1 MKGVNRLSQLR
12 SEFIQITSTGITDY
26 VVLDLSGAVE
36 SVFNLQSGSSDGYL
50 TNEPYAGSPRL
61 HLIDTQGNRPL
72 VTRSN
77 DNRLYWVSAQV
88 ANAVLEVWVIR
99 RV

>member
-1 MKGVNRLSQLR
+1 MSQLR
-12 SEFIQITSTGITDY
+12 SEFLTITSTGLADY
-26 VVLDLSGAVE
+26 VALDVSGAVE
-36 SVFNLQSGSSDGYL
+36 TVFNLRFGSADGFL

-61 HLIDTQGNRPL
+61 HILDTQGNKPL

-77 DNRLYWVSAQV
+77 DNRLYWVSSQA
-88 ANAVLEVWVIR
+88 ADATLEVWIIR